1 VAVRDAARRIHSDIE
16 IEHDERDVMNVVAG
30 LKRQARLVPAD
41 VYKSTPG
48 PQA

>member
-1 VAVRDAARRIHSDIE
+1 VREAASHIHSDIE
-16 IEHDERDVMNVVAG
+16 IERDQRDIMNIVVG
-30 LKRQARLVPAD
+30 LKRQARLIPAD